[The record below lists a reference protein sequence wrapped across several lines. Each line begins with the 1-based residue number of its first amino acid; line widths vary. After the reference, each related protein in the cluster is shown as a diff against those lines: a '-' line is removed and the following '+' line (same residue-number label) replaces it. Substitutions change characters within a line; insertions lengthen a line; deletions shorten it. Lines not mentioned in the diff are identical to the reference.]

1 MAALSSIAVLV
12 VTVAGSLSPS
22 ASDTL
27 LTELRSAGTFQ
38 HAFRLIVDP
47 QGGVL
52 VADVDLHQ
60 ILRLAGDRTPATS
73 VGGFG
78 WEASTFDRP
87 TGLAS
92 DGLNI
97 FVADHGN
104 HRIQRFDRSLNF
116 VSSFSTRDTS
126 VSAVRIGYPLGVALS
141 RTGELFV
148 LDGENLRVV
157 AFGPTM
163 RFERSFGD
171 IDDQR
176 ARLRHPLK
184 ILVGQN
190 DHIYVLEP
198 DRLLEFDMFGHYL
211 RTVGEGAITEAKSFA
226 LTPGGFLILSRDRL
240 EWFSERGEQTGTWQ
254 SQHLITE
261 FPLGPL
267 EDAVIAGDELY
278 LLTTTRLHVFRFSF
292 TSP

>member
-1 MAALSSIAVLV
+1 MAALSSIAVLLYAM
-12 VTVAGSLSPS
+12 AGSLAPS

-27 LTELRSAGTFQ
+27 LTELRSTGAFQ
-38 HAFRLIVDP
+38 HAFRIAVDP
-47 QGGVL
+47 QGGAY

-60 ILRLAGDRTPATS
+60 VFHVPEDRSPAITI
-73 VGGFG
+73 GGFG

-87 TGLAS
+87 AGLAT
-92 DGLNI
+92 DGLNL

-116 VSSFSTRDTS
+116 ISSFSTRDTS
-126 VSAVRIGYPLGVALS
+126 IPAVRIGYPLGVALS
-141 RTGELFV
+141 RSGELFV

-157 AFGPTM
+157 KFGSTM

-176 ARLRHPLK
+176 ARFRRPLK

-211 RTVGEGAITEAKSFA
+211 RSFGGGAIAEAKSFA
-226 LTPGGFLILSRDRL
+226 LTRGGFLIVSGDRVQ
-240 EWFSERGEQTGTWQ
+240 WFSERGEQTGAVQ
-254 SQHLITE
+254 SQHLFTE
-261 FPLGPL
+261 LPLGPL
-267 EDAVIAGDELY
+267 EDAAVVGDELY
-278 LLTTTRLHVFRFSF
+278 LLTTTRLHVFRVSL
-292 TSP
+292 SGR